1 MASKGLNIKR
11 KIYYY
16 LDNAVVL
23 GEEIN
28 RRDLTRKHTSY
39 SEKSTGEAEEMLV
52 VVEAVGNMIGW
63 SFLQGA
69 LKDAWYD

>member
-1 MASKGLNIKR
+1 M
-11 KIYYY
+11 
-16 LDNAVVL
+16 VL